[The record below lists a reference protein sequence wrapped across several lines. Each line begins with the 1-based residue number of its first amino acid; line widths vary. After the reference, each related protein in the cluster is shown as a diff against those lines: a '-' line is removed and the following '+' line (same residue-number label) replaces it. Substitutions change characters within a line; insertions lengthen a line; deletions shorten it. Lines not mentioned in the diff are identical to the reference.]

1 MPQAFLVVRSVV
13 SDPSLRARFDHWYAT
28 DHLPRAIVDLG
39 ADKGWRLWS
48 DTEANVHYAV
58 YRFADMDR
66 LGQGMGSDRFKALI
80 ADYDRTWPGGV
91 TRTREILSLV
101 DEAVVRT
108 PA

>member
-58 YRFADMDR
+58 YRTADIATP
-66 LGQGMGSDRFKALI
+66 SRF
-80 ADYDRTWPGGV
+80 
-91 TRTREILSLV
+91 
-101 DEAVVRT
+101 
-108 PA
+108 